1 MKKTSFSLLIVIA
14 CCLLTMPA
22 GCQPDAPAN
31 LPPVLKNSPT
41 PFQPIPPTATATPLP
56 TPTLTFTPQPTMTET
71 PLPTE
76 TDTPELPE
84 METTAPA
91 EEELTFASVTVPI
104 LLYHHISDTIDTQYN
119 VRPENFAA
127 QMKWLYD
134 NGYQTVTI
142 AEVAEAIRNQKSLP
156 TRPVVITF
164 DDGYLD
170 VYQNAYPV
178 LQQYDY
184 VATFYIIAN
193 TVDTRKNLST
203 NKLLN
208 LIQSGWEIGS
218 HSMTH
223 VDLNENDQWETEIV
237 GSKDLLEEKLGV
249 KIETFAYPYGLAK
262 PSVIA
267 YTIDSGYAAAVGLGS
282 SVIQDGNSLYYL
294 SRKEVKSWYDLDFF
308 EDFMP
313 WSN

>member
-1 MKKTSFSLLIVIA
+1 MKKTDFSLLILIT
-14 CCLLTMPA
+14 CCLLTLLS
-22 GCQPDAPAN
+22 GCQINASQN
-31 LPPVLKNSPT
+31 LPPAPILSPT
-41 PFQPIPPTATATPLP
+41 PFQPIPPTATVTPPP
-56 TPTLTFTPQPTMTET
+56 TATLTFTPQPTLTET
-71 PLPTE
+71 MKPTSTDSPEPTE
-76 TDTPELPE
+76 AD
-84 METTAPA
+84 TTAP
-91 EEELTFASVTVPI
+91 EEDQSFASVTVPI

-119 VRPENFAA
+119 VQPETFAA
-127 QMKWLYD
+127 QMKWLHD

-142 AEVAEAIRNQKSLP
+142 ADVASAIRKNKSLP
-156 TRPVVITF
+156 NRPVVITF

-178 LQQYDY
+178 MQEYDY

-203 NKLLN
+203 KKLLN

-223 VDLNENDQWETEIV
+223 ADLNENDQWETEIV
-237 GSKDLLEEKLGV
+237 GSKNLLEEKLGV

-267 YTIDSGYAAAVGLGS
+267 YTIDSGYIAAVGLGS